1 MSSIEPTPTQDFYV
15 HIGAPEPIKFRRKE
29 GGVYVSFDSS
39 LKFQYVNAAGT
50 VVLGVGEGITLSAVG
65 DVPDAE
71 ATVRLTVEQSR
82 SIPKRARTR
91 YEVQR
96 VVGGDPQ
103 VFMMGKLIGE
113 GGDNPDD

>member
-1 MSSIEPTPTQDFYV
+1 MSSTEPTPSQDFYV

-29 GGVYVSFDSS
+29 GGLYVSLDSS
-39 LKFQYVNAAGT
+39 LKFQYVNSFGT
-50 VVLGVGEGITLSAVG
+50 VILGVGTGITLSAVG

-71 ATVRLTVEQSR
+71 ATIKLTVEQSR
-82 SIPKRARTR
+82 NIPKRSRTR

-96 VVGGDPQ
+96 VVDGDPQ
-103 VFMMGKLIGE
+103 VFMMGRLIGE